1 MRKLLVMLNTMMK
14 NRTRM
19 GRKLSKLAKYLLT
32 ECHSHS
38 LCFNASFLKHIFKNY
53 LSPFNYYFRI
63 PKLILIQ
70 VRDEDR
76 ISSVGT
82 IL

>member
-1 MRKLLVMLNTMMK
+1 MRKLLVMFNTMMK
-14 NRTRM
+14 NRTQM
-19 GRKLSKLAKYLLT
+19 GRKLSQLAKYLLT
-32 ECHSHS
+32 EYHSHL

-53 LSPFNYYFRI
+53 LSPFNYYFRV
-63 PKLILIQ
+63 PKFILIQ

-76 ISSVGT
+76 IPAAGT